1 MHIEDPRLSQR
12 LRDRLR
18 RPSTLALL
26 GAGLLAADL
35 LRRPEAWTDAT
46 FGGFVLALGLALW
59 VLWRR
64 RAPARSRET
73 HFVLLP
79 ATTKPLCDPR
89 LSRPAPPPD
98 LLRNRVLLFLLV
110 VLTLVVLPALLVHG
124 AGL

>member
-1 MHIEDPRLSQR
+1 M
-12 LRDRLR
+12 
-18 RPSTLALL
+18 
-26 GAGLLAADL
+26 GA
-35 LRRPEAWTDAT
+35 
-46 FGGFVLALGLALW
+46 V
-59 VLWRR
+59 
-64 RAPARSRET
+64 APARSRET